1 MAFVVGTPVVAQAQS
16 TSRGPRTGIVE
27 EVLRGD
33 PSPRYRVRWEDGR
46 ESVLTPA
53 NGTLQAAPRRRG
65 AAAASTRAPARKP
78 AAASKRAAAA
88 TKKK

>member
-1 MAFVVGTPVVAQAQS
+1 MLVVTIDEGGAMAFEVGAHVLTQAGS
-16 TSRGPRTGIVE
+16 TSRGPRLGVVE

-53 NGTLQAAPRRRG
+53 SGTLQAAPRRR
-65 AAAASTRAPARKP
+65 APARATPRKRT
-78 AAASKRAAAA
+78 AAR
-88 TKKK
+88 